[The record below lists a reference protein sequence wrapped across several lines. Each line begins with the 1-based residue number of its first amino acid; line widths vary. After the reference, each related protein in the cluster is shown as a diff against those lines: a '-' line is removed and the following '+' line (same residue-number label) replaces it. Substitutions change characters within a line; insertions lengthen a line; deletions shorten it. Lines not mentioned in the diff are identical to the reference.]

1 MEGSIDISSTALR
14 CGSYWS
20 WSHRHVKPQAFVF
33 AYTLTEL
40 IYMLFIISS
49 SCEIVSG
56 ITEDIIILASV
67 RPQYDKS
74 KKISSVST
82 VVSQQADPEF
92 NSNTIWPGCVT
103 VQEIKRWKHL
113 SNRVFTITFKGIVQ
127 VSGIMQDLG
136 LTLAYVVLWYAPL
149 IRLFIQSFLCLEII
163 QLVS

>member
-1 MEGSIDISSTALR
+1 MEAIEAGPIGMLMHYNDSQTCFIFKS
-14 CGSYWS
+14 
-20 WSHRHVKPQAFVF
+20 QAFVF

-92 NSNTIWPGCVT
+92 NFNTIWPGCVT
-103 VQEIKRWKHL
+103 VQEIKR
-113 SNRVFTITFKGIVQ
+113 
-127 VSGIMQDLG
+127 
-136 LTLAYVVLWYAPL
+136 
-149 IRLFIQSFLCLEII
+149 
-163 QLVS
+163 